1 MSTTQISDTT
11 SGGSSDYITVSAGAS
26 IQVFAEPALGL
37 REYVDLYRTG
47 DDTADVYVGR
57 ALSEGQASAII
68 TGPGKFK
75 LTLSKTDV
83 LTTVYSDA

>member
-11 SGGSSDYITVSAGAS
+11 SGGSSSYIPVAAGSS
-26 IQVFAEPALGL
+26 IQVFTEPALGH

-47 DDTADVYVGR
+47 DDATDVIVGR
-57 ALSEGQASAII
+57 ALSEGDPSAII

-75 LTLSKTDV
+75 LVLSETAV